1 VSTASNPKINPPVN
15 QTQQSLTRL
24 LLQWNCDGLS
34 AVGRLPEMLRMTA
47 EERPDYVCLSETWA
61 CPKSSLKV
69 ENYAVYQSPVQRVGG
84 VILLVKQTLRP
95 KYLTTIIMPGG
106 QAILATVPGGI
117 IGSVYAPPRSTVAE
131 LSDFIRKLQSF
142 HGAMILAGDWNARA
156 VEWSDTPSA
165 RGDCLKNARRFRIH
179 ASLHRSFRSSRG
191 NASNIDLVVTTGRVE
206 LIGFPELMA
215 GHNPERQGHSPILS
229 RLQWRNPSSRTDMR
243 IRPSR
248 LSNPRTR
255 EQAAD
260 HYADYL
266 PGIANAMDMVQNE
279 SDMDLWYELLTSALR
294 EPFLE
299 TEQKPNRARPG
310 WSKDLDQLRT
320 CTRKLYAAGYRAQ
333 SQTLARWIQRTFRKR
348 TRIRNTQLAKELV
361 TERDPRRAAAI
372 RRVLG
377 ISPKKISAPELVR
390 MHFASTICESAR
402 DRLPPPLPES
412 FDIPIEF
419 EHDIKASIHKSKA
432 GRAPGPDGVY
442 GEMIHIA
449 APWLSFLLPDLW
461 RLCGKLKV
469 MPTPWRTQAT
479 EPAYKSGPTD
489 DPKSYR
495 PIGIVPTLRSV
506 IDRAFRLYTERRYTP
521 HCSQHGF
528 RKGVSPE
535 HAILRVM
542 HSSRIRNA
550 PVALL
555 DIKGAY
561 PSIPRQEL
569 IAMVR
574 ERIDPNLAK
583 MLTVLL
589 SPTRV
594 VVLGDPMQSVAITQR
609 GLTQGDLKATTLFS
623 LFVDPLLESLDPD
636 DRMSEVVAFADDI
649 TLTPRNELHLQNQL
663 DICMQWG
670 WTNRMTWS
678 TTKSCVVTPPGQA
691 HSVRL
696 CAETLPELPSGKL
709 LGVLI
714 SAGREAEVLPEGT
727 VERIKKTVSSLQG
740 WKRAIKLH
748 QRHPNYAWRR
758 AMLHQFI
765 RPLAEYGLSLVRMSP
780 ALQAEIIRY
789 DRKAAEFVLGHG
801 TRMPTD
807 RVQAIFRLQG
817 CQLRRQWLATKFGMR
832 TRNQLKNASNQ
843 QDAQT
848 LWIAERRAKDYRA
861 HRPLVD
867 AVIHE
872 ITHGETE
879 QSFWRRILHVPS
891 TRMARRIPSTV
902 LSKRHGQATLPPMMQ
917 NRPETFKSRAAFLA
931 VQYYLN
937 HFPRGL
943 GNARKKLGVEKAE
956 KSFSTLKELMERK
969 ELAPV
974 DSKMAK
980 EIMNTL
986 YECEKE

>member
-1 VSTASNPKINPPVN
+1 
-15 QTQQSLTRL
+15 
-24 LLQWNCDGLS
+24 
-34 AVGRLPEMLRMTA
+34 MLRMTD
-47 EERPDYVCLSETWA
+47 EQRPDYVCLSETWA
-61 CPKSSLKV
+61 CPKSPLNV
-69 ENYAVYQSPVQRVGG
+69 ENYAVYQSPAQRMGG
-84 VILLVKQTLRP
+84 VILMVKQTLLP
-95 KYLTTIIMPGG
+95 KYLTTILMPGG

-117 IGSVYAPPRSTVAE
+117 IGSVYAPPRATVAE
-131 LSDFIRKLQSF
+131 LSEFIRKLQSF
-142 HGAMILAGDWNARA
+142 RGAMILAGDWNARA

-165 RGDCLKNARRFRIH
+165 RGNCLKNVRKFRIH
-179 ASLHRSFRSSRG
+179 ASLQRSFRSSRG
-191 NASNIDLVVTTGRVE
+191 NASNIDLVVTSGRVE
-206 LIGFPELMA
+206 LIGFPELLA
-215 GHNPERQGHSPILS
+215 DRKPERQGHSPILS
-229 RLQWRNPSSRTDMR
+229 RLQWRNPSSRADMR

-248 LSNPRTR
+248 LSNPHIR
-255 EQAAD
+255 EQAAE

-266 PGIANAMDMVQNE
+266 PSIANAMDMVQNE
-279 SDMDLWYELLTSALR
+279 SDMDLWYELLASTLR
-294 EPFLE
+294 EPFRE
-299 TEQKPNRARPG
+299 TERKPNRVRPG
-310 WSKDLDQLRT
+310 WSKNLDQLRT
-320 CTRKLYAAGYRAQ
+320 CTRKLYAAGYCAQ
-333 SQTLARWIQRTFRKR
+333 SQTLSRWIQRTFRKR
-348 TRIRNTQLAKELV
+348 ARTRNTQLAKDLV

-372 RRVLG
+372 RRALG

-390 MHFASTICESAR
+390 IHFAKTICESSR

-419 EHDIKASIHKSKA
+419 VHDIKASIHKAKA

-449 APWLSFLLPDLW
+449 APWLSSLLPDLW
-461 RLCGKLKV
+461 CLCGKLKV
-469 MPTPWRTQAT
+469 MPTLWRTQAT

-542 HSSRIRNA
+542 HSTRIRNA
-550 PVALL
+550 PVGLL
-555 DIKGAY
+555 DIKSAY
-561 PSIPRQEL
+561 PSVPRQE
-569 IAMVR
+569 IIDMVR
-574 ERIDPNLAK
+574 ERIDPNLAR

-589 SPTRV
+589 SPTRM

-623 LFVDPLLESLDPD
+623 LFLDPLLESLDPD
-636 DRMSEVVAFADDI
+636 ARMSEVVAFADDI

-663 DICMQWG
+663 DICMRWG

-678 TTKSCVVTPPGQA
+678 TTKSCIVTPPGQS
-691 HSVRL
+691 HSVHL
-696 CAETLPELPSGKL
+696 CATTLPVLPSGKL

-714 SAGREAEVLPEGT
+714 SAGREAEILPEGT
-727 VERIKKTVSSLQG
+727 LERIKKTVSSLQG
-740 WKRAIKLH
+740 WNRAIKLH

-758 AMLHQFI
+758 AILHQFI
-765 RPLAEYGLSLVRMSP
+765 RPLAEYGLSLVHISP
-780 ALQAEIIRY
+780 PLQAEIIRY

-807 RVQAIFRLQG
+807 RIQAIFRLQG
-817 CQLRRQWLATKFGMR
+817 CQIRKQWLATKFGMR
-832 TRNQLKNASNQ
+832 TRNQLKNAANS
-843 QDAQT
+843 QDTQT

-861 HRPLVD
+861 YRPLVE

-872 ITHGETE
+872 VTQGETE
-879 QSFWRRILHVPS
+879 QAFWRRILHAPS
-891 TRMARRIPSTV
+891 TRMERRIPSTL

-917 NRPETFKSRAAFLA
+917 NRPETSKSRAAFLA
-931 VQYYLN
+931 AQYYLN

-943 GNARKKLGVEKAE
+943 GDARKKLGVERTE
-956 KSFSTLKELMERK
+956 KSFSTLKELMGREK
-969 ELAPV
+969 LTPA
-974 DSKMAK
+974 DSNTAK
-980 EIMNTL
+980 DIMNML
-986 YECEKE
+986 YECEKG